1 MALSLGSF
9 SMSLSLSPS
18 PFFSCYSCPFFYS
31 EGSLSCQSQE
41 LQGCRCDEKLKRC
54 NACHVREAIFEAK
67 IQGKIIK
74 LLQRNGTGL
83 GLFVVVGSVWD
94 ISNIIRLQHIEPT
107 TSFTVSPPN
116 LTGHVYTQT
125 YVHLFGTSWGKDRQ
139 TKIIVLGMLTR
150 GCDLYCWLSPFSSQ
164 S

>member
-1 MALSLGSF
+1 MWL
-9 SMSLSLSPS
+9 SLSLSP
-18 PFFSCYSCPFFYS
+18 FFSCDSCPFSYS
-31 EGSLSCQSQE
+31 EGSLPCQSQK

-54 NACHVREAIFEAK
+54 NACRVREAIFEAK

-74 LLQRNGTGL
+74 LLQRKGAGL

-94 ISNIIRLQHIEPT
+94 LSSIIRLQHIEPI

-125 YVHLFGTSWGKDRQ
+125 YVHLFGTSWDKDRQ

-150 GCDLYCWLSPFSSQ
+150 GCDLYCWLPLFLLRARLWGELF
-164 S
+164 